1 MTRIIGIVKDEKELD
16 KIDRR
21 LKDLGDGIVL
31 NLSNKKIN
39 STNVKTKS
47 DYINETKLINELSDK
62 IRNMSINWKM
72 ISFSEAKKL
81 AKHDGIPL
89 YECTSLHF
97 ELVLRSLIV
106 NVELIKKVIEKE
118 KPDMFLIVDGKDL
131 LSKTIITSLKELNA
145 KYEIISNGNV
155 NLMNIFRKKTK
166 FIAGRYIKPVVLDN
180 YVKLK
185 NFNYKNK
192 NYGDK
197 RVMFFSYL
205 NLDPQIMLPIIE
217 EMKKQGKN
225 YLVFALAL
233 DVQEAFAKKG
243 IKFNT
248 FADYDLN
255 EINNILDKKKKELDQ
270 IWEILQQDRR
280 FMYDNINLWEILED
294 ELYYT
299 VFKHFY
305 EVVRLI
311 EGIKIVIKKEK
322 IDVIVIGS
330 DVHRFGKTVSFVG
343 NKLEIKS
350 LVLQHGVAGRL
361 GFVPV
366 TSTKIAVWGEATK
379 KFLLQNNVNDKKIV
393 ITGASKFDII
403 KNKQYNK
410 EEVYKQF
417 NLDKDK
423 KIILF
428 GTQTVPEKEDMF
440 KAVINSLQDEQ
451 LIIKLHPKDEVDF
464 YNSRLKDIK
473 NKVVVVK
480 DYDIYNFLNIADLT
494 ISRASSTVVIES
506 MLFNV
511 PVITLNLA
519 NIKGSNEMI
528 DYNDYGCVIDIKEEN
543 ELKKAINEVFNN
555 KKIKEKLE
563 KNMEKF
569 IKDYAYKIDGKSTE
583 RVINLID
590 EISIK

>member
-16 KIDRR
+16 KINKR
-21 LKDLGDGIVL
+21 LKDLGDGIIL
-31 NLSNKKIN
+31 NLSNKKVN
-39 STNVKTKS
+39 SANVKTKS
-47 DYINETKLINELSDK
+47 DYINETKLINELADK
-62 IRNMSINWKM
+62 IRNISINWNM
-72 ISFSEAKKL
+72 ISFPEAKKL

-97 ELVLRSLIV
+97 ELVLRSLIA
-106 NVELIKKVIEKE
+106 NIELIKKVIEKE
-118 KPDMFLIVDGKDL
+118 KPDMFLVIDGKDF

-145 KYEIISNGNV
+145 KYEIVSDRNV
-155 NLMNIFRKKTK
+155 NLINIFREKTK

-185 NFNYKNK
+185 SFNYKNK

-197 RVMFFSYL
+197 KVMFFSYL

-217 EMKKQGKN
+217 EMKKQNKN
-225 YLVFALAL
+225 YLIFALAL

-248 FADYDLN
+248 FADYDLS
-255 EINNILDKKKKELDQ
+255 EINKVLDKKKKELDQ
-270 IWEILQQDRR
+270 IWEILYQDRR

-294 ELYYT
+294 ELHYT

-311 EGIKIVIKKEK
+311 EGIKIVIKKEE
-322 IDVIVIGS
+322 INIIVMGS
-330 DVHRFGKTVSFVG
+330 DVHRFGKTIAFVG

-366 TSTKIAVWGEATK
+366 TSTKIAVWGESTK
-379 KFLLQNNVNDKKIV
+379 KFLLQNNVNEEKIV

-403 KNKQYNK
+403 KNKEYDK

-428 GTQTVPEKEDMF
+428 GTQTVPEKEEMF

-451 LIIKLHPKDEVDF
+451 LIIKLHPKDDVDF
-464 YNSRLKDIK
+464 YNSRLNNIK

-528 DYNDYGCVIDIKEEN
+528 DYNDYGCVIDVKEEK
-543 ELKKAINEVFNN
+543 ELKNAINDVFNN

-590 EISIK
+590 EIYQK